1 VLRVLKPTEYRS
13 HVESWEC
20 PGGRI
25 LKVSG
30 QPATEICL
38 PTALGLPPEPQKP
51 NLPHILI
58 ETPRGAVLT
67 TAETSG
73 DFLPLVPDLNA
84 AFLANIGPYM
94 GATIAP
100 NADRFDHQQLI
111 LILSPEKI
119 AKHAHPTPSTSPIL
133 TPSITPAPASK
144 TAASS
149 TKSLVAV
156 TAHNRL
162 ISIPMADVSHVELVP
177 VSAVISHEGRHSIR
191 VGQTTMAAVDADEV
205 ISSKSSSFTHDIA
218 DFQVVILRRGT
229 DSIALLTREILGPK
243 QEANLTDF
251 GFDPKPGLRGTALCE
266 DMIVCALDPSALLE
280 KFSHFSKANPRRAK
294 IS

>member
-1 VLRVLKPTEYRS
+1 M
-13 HVESWEC
+13 
-20 PGGRI
+20 
-25 LKVSG
+25 
-30 QPATEICL
+30 CL

-58 ETPRGAVLT
+58 ETPRGAVLM

-73 DFLPLVPDLNA
+73 DFVPLVPDLNA
-84 AFLANIGPYM
+84 ALLTHVGPYL
-94 GATIAP
+94 GATVAP
-100 NADRFDHQQLI
+100 NAERLDQQQII
-111 LILSPEKI
+111 LILSAEKI
-119 AKHAHPTPSTSPIL
+119 GRHAFASPPSSTLS
-133 TPSITPAPASK
+133 TPSIIPSASQ
-144 TAASS
+144 TATSS

-156 TAHNRL
+156 TSQNRL
-162 ISIPMADVSHVELVP
+162 IAIPMEYVSHVELVP